1 LHFDFS
7 SIAIRRNTPVRSGF
21 RAPDRILRKSTMTI
35 LSPEQVA
42 AAKANVDAFFG
53 LAGKAFE
60 GVEKLVALNLQVVRS
75 TLAEAQENV
84 TKVPG
89 TTDPQQW
96 FALQAGFTGPFAEKS
111 LSYSRQVLDIASTM
125 QAEVTQLAQTQYER
139 YNARVQALVE
149 EAAKS
154 APAGSEAAIAAW
166 KSAITATTT
175 LYETLQKTGQQAVQV
190 AGSNFDAL
198 TASASKA
205 VRSNSGQAPV
215 AAGAKR

>member
-1 LHFDFS
+1 M
-7 SIAIRRNTPVRSGF
+7 
-21 RAPDRILRKSTMTI
+21 APSN
-35 LSPEQVA
+35 PEQVA
-42 AAKANVDAFFG
+42 AAKANLDAFFG
-53 LAGKAFE
+53 LTGKVFE

-75 TLAEAQENV
+75 ALADAQQHL
-84 TKVPG
+84 TKMPG

-111 LSYSRQVLDIASTM
+111 LSYGRQVLDIASTT

-139 YNARVQALVE
+139 YNGRVQALVE

-166 KSAITATTT
+166 KSAITSTTT
-175 LYETLQKTGQQAVQV
+175 LYETLQKTGQQAMEV

-198 TASASKA
+198 TATASKA
-205 VRSNSGQAPV
+205 VRSKPEQAPV
-215 AAGAKR
+215 AAGTKR